1 MLCIRT
7 ALYGG
12 LENQLLEIGGG
23 VGRIVQRGRV
33 GLGKLLFVA
42 LQQQRVGGIQGLR
55 GQLGELGP
63 FQVELLRVHALVAV
77 DAQNLQ
83 VIFRLGRDDAVL
95 EQQIDFAVQ
104 AAGERALRGRVFG
117 QAGAHI
123 VGAGA
128 QFGQRVRG
136 KHADAVTRFAEV
148 LSQQGR
154 NQAGEVGVQHFVKR
168 GPGHGPGAA
177 LVTSWRRG
185 GEIRWLIIG
194 CGPARQNSS
203 HLHRPPRRCL
213 SASADVKNFTKCTLR
228 HVPFACPFCR
238 CHATSARSWRTA
250 FL

>member
-1 MLCIRT
+1 MLSVRT

-12 LENQLLEIGGG
+12 LENQLLEISGSI
-23 VGRIVQRGRV
+23 GRIVQRGRF
-33 GLGKLLFVA
+33 GLGKLPFVA

-95 EQQIDFAVQ
+95 DQQIDFAVQ
-104 AAGERALRGRVFG
+104 AAGERALRGRAFG

-136 KHADAVTRFAEV
+136 KHADAVARFAEV

-154 NQAGEVGVQHFVKR
+154 NQAGEVGVQHFAK
-168 GPGHGPGAA
+168 GAR
-177 LVTSWRRG
+177 VT
-185 GEIRWLIIG
+185 
-194 CGPARQNSS
+194 GPA
-203 HLHRPPRRCL
+203 PRL
-213 SASADVKNFTKCTLR
+213 
-228 HVPFACPFCR
+228 
-238 CHATSARSWRTA
+238 
-250 FL
+250 